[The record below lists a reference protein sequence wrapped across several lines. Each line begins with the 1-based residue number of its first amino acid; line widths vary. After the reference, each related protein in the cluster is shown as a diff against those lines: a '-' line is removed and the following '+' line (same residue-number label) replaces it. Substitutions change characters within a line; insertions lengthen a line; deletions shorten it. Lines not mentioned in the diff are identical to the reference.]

1 MAVLAKASGEDTYA
15 TMMNDDGTSI
25 YDWNSA
31 LIMTEITLQ
40 NKMMTTMH
48 APLAMLKNMQRKP
61 CIILCLSGTVT
72 VINWQWK
79 FYLEKAKH
87 LRSNSVCTVL

>member
-31 LIMTEITLQ
+31 LIMTEITL
-40 NKMMTTMH
+40 
-48 APLAMLKNMQRKP
+48 A
-61 CIILCLSGTVT
+61 
-72 VINWQWK
+72 
-79 FYLEKAKH
+79 E
-87 LRSNSVCTVL
+87 